1 MLASGAVEPWTLLFS
16 ALGVAIF
23 LEGLPYFISP
33 RGVRRYTEQI
43 SRVSDRGLRVLGLML
58 MIVGLLLAYVTLH

>member
-23 LEGLPYFISP
+23 LEGLPYFVSP
-33 RGVRRYTEQI
+33 NGVRRYMNQ
-43 SRVSDRGLRVLGLML
+43 VCKMSDFALRGMGFVLML
-58 MIVGLLLAYVTLH
+58 AGLVLAYVSVH